1 MRNDKVQRT
10 VLSHAYKCR
19 SLLQD
24 IKIKKKK
31 KQLSIDEELTF
42 EESILLVVQK

>member
-1 MRNDKVQRT
+1 MLINADLYYRILK
-10 VLSHAYKCR
+10 L
-19 SLLQD
+19 
-24 IKIKKKK
+24 KKKK

>member
-1 MRNDKVQRT
+1 MRNDKVQRI

-19 SLLQD
+19 SLTQD

-31 KQLSIDEELTF
+31 KQLSIHEELTF

>member
-1 MRNDKVQRT
+1 VQRI

-19 SLLQD
+19 SLILD

-31 KQLSIDEELTF
+31 TQLSIDEELTF